1 MKEPKVEGLDFSSA
15 MRKGKVPGSHHPWK
29 LSKCLISY
37 TKTSWKTV
45 NLRMTSNLDSSATS
59 PQKCCNTSTASQ
71 LPLPQKNKVV
81 FSSQP
86 TRPGRAALV
95 SLRPFRLFVPNRDG
109 IPHNG
114 AGEDNEVVPGEVALM
129 AMQTFRRPRRVAF
142 LSLQF
147 PPLFWEKMETCSSI
161 HPSVVSTTCFFFRI

>member
-1 MKEPKVEGLDFSSA
+1 MPPSSPYL
-15 MRKGKVPGSHHPWK
+15 K
-29 LSKCLISY
+29 
-37 TKTSWKTV
+37 
-45 NLRMTSNLDSSATS
+45 
-59 PQKCCNTSTASQ
+59 
-71 LPLPQKNKVV
+71 KNKVV

-114 AGEDNEVVPGEVALM
+114 AGEDNEVVPGEVALI
-129 AMQTFRRPRRVAF
+129 AMQTVLRPRRVAF

-147 PPLFWEKMETCSSI
+147 PSLFWEMETCSSI
-161 HPSVVSTTCFFFRI
+161 YPNVVSTTCFFFSGLTHEKEKLTPPYKYNIIFLLNARMLQCVWKKSSCWSP